1 MISRSDMSRERDAMQ
16 PHCGEREVCWAQPV
30 ARQIG
35 SPSSKAV
42 NESTKLTPD
51 RSLSTNGGAKKLVTT
66 NGEAPWAS
74 DSVGIVPTVFRF
86 ELTFKF
92 NMSAKRM
99 PISVIVGN
107 MSGGAYIKGLDVDQQ
122 VLSTASQFALE
133 SGAKHLHHRRVASV
147 PSSPEWIKNIKH
159 THKPLAR

>member
-30 ARQIG
+30 ARQIS

-42 NESTKLTPD
+42 NERTKLTPD

-99 PISVIVGN
+99 PLVH
-107 MSGGAYIKGLDVDQQ
+107 A
-122 VLSTASQFALE
+122 TAL
-133 SGAKHLHHRRVASV
+133 
-147 PSSPEWIKNIKH
+147 
-159 THKPLAR
+159 